1 MVILLYGPDTY
12 RSRQKLNEIVE
23 HYKKTSKSRLNLI
36 YGNTFE
42 ELEQEL
48 KLTSM
53 FFGKK
58 LIVLKNAFQNSE
70 FKEKFKGLSK
80 ELSKSEHIILFFEE
94 GNVVPKLPGIK
105 SQKFEFLQGLEL
117 KKWIKGEF
125 DGYNAKPSQQAVEKL
140 IAFVG
145 ADSWRLANEIK
156 KLVSFKK
163 SSRVET
169 EDVEL
174 LVRPKIEVDIFKTI
188 DAISAKNKKQ
198 ALSLLRKHL
207 QKGDSPLYLLTMIN
221 YQFRNLLLVKSSKIA
236 HLKLHPYVIR
246 KSLEQARKFSFEE
259 LKKIY
264 HKIFEA
270 DLNIKTGK
278 IEPETALDLLISE
291 I

>member
-1 MVILLYGPDTY
+1 M
-12 RSRQKLNEIVE
+12 NEIVE